1 MATGIPHGTAAD
13 FGGPGGPGG
22 SGGAGR
28 LPLSGPAGGWTVGR
42 VVTLVI
48 GSVLALVS
56 LGLLGGG
63 GTLVWADLAL
73 RHDGYVTTG
82 TTTYSTTGY
91 ALASERVSLGWGL
104 LLTGLVGD
112 VRVRVTAASPDK
124 AVFVAVGPA
133 DRVAA
138 YLSGTAYATV
148 TGTGAGGVAVHDG
161 TGRPAPPRAAGIWAA
176 QAAGLGTQVLRWT
189 AQDGDWTAVAM
200 NPDGSAGVAVRA
212 DVGVSA
218 PGLARL
224 AAELIAGG
232 IILGAL
238 SAALIWVP
246 VRLAA
251 GAG

>member
-1 MATGIPHGTAAD
+1 MATGIPHGTTAD
-13 FGGPGGPGG
+13 SGGPGET
-22 SGGAGR
+22 GGAGG
-28 LPLSGPAGGWTVGR
+28 LPRPRPAGGWTAGR

-63 GTLVWADLAL
+63 GTLMWADLAL
-73 RHDGYVTTG
+73 RHDGYVTAG
-82 TTTYSTTGY
+82 TTAYSTSGY

-112 VRVRVTAASPDK
+112 VRIRVTATSPDRP
-124 AVFVAVGPA
+124 VFVAIGPA
-133 DRVAA
+133 DQVAA

-148 TGTGAGGVAVHDG
+148 AGTGAGVTVHNG
-161 TGRPAPPRAAGIWAA
+161 AGRPAPPRTAGIWIA
-176 QAAGLGTQVLRWT
+176 QATGTGTQVLRWA

-200 NPDGSAGVAVRA
+200 NPDGSAGMTVRA
-212 DVGVSA
+212 DAGVSA

-238 SAALIWVP
+238 AAALIWIP